1 MANSTGKR
9 RASTGD
15 YGYPS
20 ADLAPLVTKARLAT
34 ERLVARYG
42 HARFS
47 DSDPLSMLVDIL
59 LSHRTKNEQTYAA
72 YKALLARFG
81 NWATIRD
88 APTAEVEETIAAVNW
103 PELKAPRI
111 QAIMRRITAER
122 GELSLDFLC
131 DLPTEEA
138 ATWLGRLE
146 GVGPKTVACVLLFT
160 CRQPILPVDTHV
172 HRVSI
177 RLGLIGPKVT
187 AAVAHDLLGALLPN
201 DPQAIYDFH
210 RALLKH
216 GQNPCVYGRPRCEQC
231 SLTDCCDY
239 FAAQGAAALPRHQM
253 LLPLVLEADGDQPG
267 E

>member
-1 MANSTGKR
+1 MANSGGHR
-9 RASTGD
+9 RAITGD

-20 ADLAPLVTKARLAT
+20 ADLAPLVTKAHLVTA
-34 ERLVARYG
+34 RLVERYG

-47 DSDPLSMLVDIL
+47 DRDPLSMLVDIL

-81 NWATIRD
+81 DWATVRD
-88 APTAEVEETIAAVNW
+88 APTTDVEATIAAVNW
-103 PELKAPRI
+103 PELKAPRL

-131 DLPTEEA
+131 ELPTEEA
-138 ATWLGRLE
+138 AAWLGRFD

-160 CRQPILPVDTHV
+160 CRKPILPVDTHV

-177 RLGLIGPKVT
+177 RLGLIGPKVS
-187 AAVAHDLLGALLPN
+187 AAMAHDLLGALLPD
-201 DPQAIYDFH
+201 DPQAMYDFH

-216 GQNPCVYGRPRCEQC
+216 GQNPCVYGRPRCERC
-231 SLTDCCDY
+231 PLTDCCDY
-239 FAAQGAAALPRHQM
+239 FATQRAAAVPRHQT